1 MSKKMLIKTLTALA
15 MIAVVVPCIIAGS
28 IPLKILLLAIAAL
41 AAHETASLGTQKAH
55 PAMTVLNFVF
65 LAAMMFA
72 SRQYYESIIAIY
84 LVILFTIELA
94 FESINTDY
102 VAYTFLLMY
111 LTSIAISCVVYLYTA
126 YPQSA
131 MWYLLYIAFA
141 CFGCDTG
148 AYFIGVFFGKHKMIP
163 RISPN
168 KTWEGS
174 IGGYVTGLVLS
185 LLFALLISRLQPDYH
200 LPFGLTAAGS
210 LLMPLTAQIGD
221 LSFSSVKRR
230 FGIKDFGNLFPGHGG
245 VLDRVDS
252 IIFCLITFSGL
263 MILWG
268 V

>member
-15 MIAVVVPCIIAGS
+15 MIAVVVPCIIAGN
-28 IPLKILLLAIAAL
+28 IPLNILLLAIAAL

-168 KTWEGS
+168 KTWD
-174 IGGYVTGLVLS
+174 VC
-185 LLFALLISRLQPDYH
+185 AADQQ
-200 LPFGLTAAGS
+200 TAAGLPS
-210 LLMPLTAQIGD
+210 AVCADSCRKPADAADGTDRRSELFIRKKKIRNQG
-221 LSFSSVKRR
+221 FRKSVPGTRR
-230 FGIKDFGNLFPGHGG
+230 
-245 VLDRVDS
+245 
-252 IIFCLITFSGL
+252 CA
-263 MILWG
+263 
-268 V
+268 